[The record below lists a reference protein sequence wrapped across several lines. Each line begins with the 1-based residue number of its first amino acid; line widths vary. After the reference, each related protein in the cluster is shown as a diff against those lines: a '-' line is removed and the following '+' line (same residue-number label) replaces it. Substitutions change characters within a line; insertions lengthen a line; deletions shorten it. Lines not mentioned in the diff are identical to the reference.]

1 MTQYKKIAE
10 RHKKLRQELNTY
22 DKVCTQDMLAERL
35 KITKTQISDLENGKR
50 EPSMT
55 ELKKYAKFFDTPM
68 EYLLGITNS
77 RKKKF
82 SNSFDFSDKAGIL
95 IKHSKKFNLKIDTI
109 VNELLSTEEGYS
121 LLSKLANYVYSEPS
135 KILSTSKEDDQT
147 IKILNEDNTIET
159 ISIEDIENCKLMN
172 IQQLIIDFK
181 KHRQEL
187 QMEDFID

>member
-95 IKHSKKFNLKIDTI
+95 IKRSKKFNLKIDTI

>member
-22 DKVCTQDMLAERL
+22 DKVCTQDMLAEKL

-95 IKHSKKFNLKIDTI
+95 IKRSKKFNLKIDTV

-172 IQQLIIDFK
+172 IQQLITDFK
-181 KHRQEL
+181 KHRREL

>member
-95 IKHSKKFNLKIDTI
+95 IKRSKKFNLKIDTI

-172 IQQLIIDFK
+172 IQQLIIDLK
-181 KHRQEL
+181 KHRREL

>member
-1 MTQYKKIAE
+1 MTKYKKIAE

-82 SNSFDFSDKAGIL
+82 SNSFDFSDKAVIL
-95 IKHSKKFNLKIDTI
+95 IKRSKKFNLKIDTI

-172 IQQLIIDFK
+172 IQQLIMDFK

>member
-1 MTQYKKIAE
+1 MTRFKKIAE

-22 DKVCTQDMLAERL
+22 DKACTQDMLAEKL

-95 IKHSKKFNLKIDTI
+95 IKRSKKFNLKIDTV

-121 LLSKLANYVYSEPS
+121 LLSKLANYVYSEPA

-147 IKILNEDNTIET
+147 IKILNEDNTTEIIT
-159 ISIEDIENCKLMN
+159 LEDLENCKLMN

-181 KHRQEL
+181 KHRREL

>member
-1 MTQYKKIAE
+1 MTRFKKIAE

-22 DKVCTQDMLAERL
+22 DKACTQDMLAEKL

-95 IKHSKKFNLKIDTI
+95 IKRSQKFNLKIDTV

-121 LLSKLANYVYSEPS
+121 LLSKLANYVYSEPA

-147 IKILNEDNTIET
+147 IKILNEDNTTEIIT
-159 ISIEDIENCKLMN
+159 LEDLENCKLIN

-181 KHRQEL
+181 KHRREL

>member
-95 IKHSKKFNLKIDTI
+95 IKRSKKFNLKIDTI

-181 KHRQEL
+181 KHRREL